1 MSLLNTLNL
10 YTLLSLLYYMTLPK
24 KKSPY
29 QRVSPENMADIENGI
44 GKFGESFDDVLKRL
58 ITYWKT
64 GEKEN

>member
-1 MSLLNTLNL
+1 
-10 YTLLSLLYYMTLPK
+10 MTLPK

-64 GEKEN
+64 GEREN